1 MTQQIHILNV
11 RLPRDVIEWIDSQV
25 KSGIYNSRSEA
36 IRNFVRDSLR
46 EVEK

>member
-1 MTQQIHILNV
+1 MTQEIHILNV

-25 KSGIYNSRSEA
+25 KAGVYNSRSEA